1 MSRTGELPNR
11 TSGEWKPAKCK
22 PVKAEKQFEADEADD
37 IPFQAQA
44 ALVVHE
50 FDERAGGL
58 ADQRELSL
66 HRTAALHQLVFVLQP
81 RIQTLE
87 LGMVPKDIG
96 FFLDLDA
103 TDHPVLRQENVA
115 DLPQQLIGLGTSPTL
130 ALQSHRERFD
140 AVEDTCYAR
149 L

>member
-22 PVKAEKQFEADEADD
+22 PVKAEKQFKADEADD

-58 ADQRELSL
+58 ADHRELSL

-81 RIQTLE
+81 RIQTLQ
-87 LGMVPKDIG
+87 LGMRPKHIALI
-96 FFLDLDA
+96 LDLDA
-103 TDHPVLRQENVA
+103 SDHPGLGQQNVA
-115 DLPQQLIGLGTSPTL
+115 
-130 ALQSHRERFD
+130 
-140 AVEDTCYAR
+140 
-149 L
+149 

>member
-22 PVKAEKQFEADEADD
+22 PVKAEKQFKADEADD

-96 FFLDLDA
+96 VFLDPDA
-103 TDHPVLRQENVA
+103 TAHPRLGQHNVA
-115 DLPQQLIGLGTSPTL
+115 ERPPHLLGLGTGPT
-130 ALQSHRERFD
+130 F
-140 AVEDTCYAR
+140 R